1 MATTAVVGQ
10 AGNKDFSL
18 AWKLSGKLDYA
29 ADNWPGTKLFA
40 KTLLSTIA
48 HGTITSID
56 TSAAEALEG
65 VKAVCTYKDNPQ
77 WSSTILW
84 WGQEVAGVAAVTEEI
99 AMQALALIKVVYA
112 PLTAIV
118 DPDDAAKTGAALT
131 GVWADTNVRTTD
143 TNRGDVNAGFQKADV
158 VVSDTI
164 GWTNRFQHQE
174 PETHTVVAR
183 WIDDRVFLW
192 IGGQTV
198 WAQRTAV
205 STQLKMPLSKVRVVS
220 HGTGGGHGDK
230 SSGEWCVTASV
241 LAKKAGMAVMYN
253 KSRFEHTL
261 CAFRQHQ
268 AKADFK
274 IGVKNDGTI
283 VAFDCTFYGD
293 AGGNGAAWAG
303 GLSWPIRSTWIC
315 PDMHVK
321 HVDIATN
328 SNPTSAWRCVA
339 DPPGQALTNLMFYEV
354 AAKLNM
360 DPLALMK
367 KNIIV
372 AGMKHQD
379 TGLVMASV
387 GVGECLQKAADGIG
401 YAGKYHAP
409 GAGPTRSDGRLHGIG
424 ITACYDSHGQLSTA
438 VSAIVNLTKDGKC
451 LMASGQTNAAGSIN
465 STRHFV
471 AETLGMAYEDV
482 VVGEWGNTD
491 STSEGGTE
499 GGSTR
504 TTTLGAA
511 FVMAAQDALTQALTA
526 GISLFPGLTVDKL
539 SVGGGKVFETANPTN
554 SKTWAEVAAKFV
566 AGIVGRGTTWAKKL
580 RRPVGSYPIGT
591 DCEVRGQEAA
601 AAEILVDPETGE
613 IELLSFCN
621 AIDVGK
627 AAYLRGC
634 EKQMFGGIEI
644 QHHEALGFE
653 QIIEKSTGATLNQTQ
668 LTQGMQTSLDM
679 RQDRFSIA
687 IVESDDAAGPY
698 GAHGIGEPCV
708 NSYGVFAAA
717 FYNATGK
724 VIKASPLTPA
734 RVLQALGKI

>member
-1 MATTAVVGQ
+1 MATTAVIGKS
-10 AGNKDFSL
+10 GNKDFSL
-18 AWKLSGKLDYA
+18 AMKLSGKLDYA
-29 ADNWPGTKLFA
+29 ADNWPGVKLFA
-40 KTLLSTIA
+40 RTKLSTIA
-48 HGTITSID
+48 HGTIASID
-56 TSAAEALEG
+56 TSAAEALPG

-77 WSSTILW
+77 WKADITY
-84 WGQEVAGVAAVTEEI
+84 WGQEIAGVAATTEEI
-99 AMQALALIKVVYA
+99 AAQAVELIKVTYTVKT
-112 PLTAIV
+112 PVV
-118 DPDDAAKTGAALT
+118 DPEDAMKTGAPLADI
-131 GVWADTNVRTTD
+131 WAEGNVRTTEI
-143 TNRGDVNAGFQKADV
+143 NRGDITAGFQSADV
-158 VVSDTI
+158 TVTDTI

-174 PETHTVVAR
+174 PEPHSVVAR

-205 STQLKMPLSKVRVVS
+205 SNMLKMPLSKVRVVS

-230 SSGEWCVTASV
+230 SSGEWCVTCCV
-241 LAKKAGMAVMYN
+241 LAKKAGMPVLYA

-283 VAFDCTFYGD
+283 VAMDCTFYGD

-315 PDMHVK
+315 PNVHVK

-328 SNPTSAWRCVA
+328 TGPTSAWRCVA
-339 DPPGQALTNLMFYEV
+339 DPPGMAMMTLMFYQV
-354 AAKLNM
+354 AAKINM
-360 DPLALMK
+360 DPLAFMK

-401 YAGKYHAP
+401 YATKSHAA
-409 GAGPTRSDGRLHGIG
+409 GAGAARSDGRLHGIG
-424 ITACYDSHGQLSTA
+424 ISATYDSHGQLSSP

-451 LMASGQTNAAGSIN
+451 LMASGQTNTAGSLT

-471 AETLGMAYEDV
+471 AERLGMAYDDV
-482 VVGEWGNTD
+482 QMGEWGNTD

-504 TTTLGAA
+504 TTTLGPA
-511 FVMAAQDALTQALTA
+511 FIMAAEDALNQALTM
-526 GISLFPGLTVDKL
+526 GISLFPGLTTDKL
-539 SVGGGKVFETANPTN
+539 SVGGGKIFETTNPAN
-554 SKTWAEVAAKFV
+554 SKTWAEVAAKFTF
-566 AGIVGRGTTWAKKL
+566 GIVGRGTTWAKKL
-580 RRPVGSYPIGT
+580 RRPVGNYPIGT

-601 AAEILVDPETGE
+601 AIEILVDPETGD
-613 IELLSFCN
+613 IEVLNYIN
-621 AIDVGK
+621 AIDTGK
-627 AAYLRGC
+627 AVYLRGC
-634 EKQMFGGIEI
+634 EKQIFGGLEI
-644 QHHEALGFE
+644 QHHEALGLE
-653 QIIEKSTGATLNQTQ
+653 QIIEKASGATLNQTQ

-679 RQDRFSIA
+679 HQDRLSIA

-708 NSYGVFAAA
+708 TSYGVFAAA

-724 VIKASPLTPA
+724 LIKESPITPWRA
-734 RVLQALGKI
+734 LKALGKI